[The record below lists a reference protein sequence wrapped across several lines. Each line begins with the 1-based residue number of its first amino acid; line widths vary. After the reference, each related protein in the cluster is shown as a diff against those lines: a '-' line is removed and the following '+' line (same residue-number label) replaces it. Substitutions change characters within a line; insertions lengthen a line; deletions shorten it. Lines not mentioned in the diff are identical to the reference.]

1 VKGGSGVLLHAATQV
16 SENPEAR
23 GAAAVP
29 RQAAGGRG
37 DAQGPADPIRVLIVD
52 DHALFRR
59 GLEMVL
65 QDEPDI
71 EVIGEGADGYE
82 AVEMAGDLL
91 PDVVLMDIRMP
102 RRSGIE
108 ACTAIK
114 DAAPSA
120 KIVMLTIS
128 DEEEDLFEAIKAGA
142 TGYLLKE
149 ISIDE
154 VPQAVR
160 AVHGGQSLISP
171 SMASKLITEFA
182 ALAKRSEE
190 RQQQVPAPRLT
201 DREMEVLRLVARG
214 LGNREIARELFIS
227 ENTVKN
233 HVRNILE
240 KLQLHSRMEAV
251 VYAVREKLLE
261 IT

>member
-1 VKGGSGVLLHAATQV
+1 MSGAPPTRVESIKVLV
-16 SENPEAR
+16 
-23 GAAAVP
+23 
-29 RQAAGGRG
+29 
-37 DAQGPADPIRVLIVD
+37 VD
-52 DHALFRR
+52 DHEFFRR
-59 GLEMVL
+59 GLVSVL
-65 QDEPDI
+65 AEEPDI
-71 EVIGEGADGYE
+71 EVVGEAGDGEE
-82 AVEMAGDLL
+82 AVARAKELR
-91 PDVVLMDIRMP
+91 PDVVLLDVRMP
-102 RRSGIE
+102 KRSGIAACAGIKE
-108 ACTAIK
+108 AVP
-114 DAAPSA
+114 DA
-120 KIVMLTIS
+120 KIVMLTMS

-142 TGYLLKE
+142 SGYLLKE

-190 RQQQVPAPRLT
+190 RTQQVPAPRLT
-201 DREMEVLRLVARG
+201 EREMEVLRLVARG